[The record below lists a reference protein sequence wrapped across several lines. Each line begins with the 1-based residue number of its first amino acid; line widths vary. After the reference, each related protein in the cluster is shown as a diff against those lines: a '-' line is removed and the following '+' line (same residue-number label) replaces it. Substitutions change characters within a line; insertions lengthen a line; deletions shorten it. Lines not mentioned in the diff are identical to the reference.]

1 MVLNS
6 FQWPRRRPAAA
17 RTFGRLTA
25 IIATAALIAFPSQ
38 AAATTVRPAPGPI
51 APASADG
58 CGARPLDVIIVVD
71 RSTSMDSESRLVNAK
86 KAAKDLVNSLDDHGG
101 VGGSGLHHVGLT
113 SFAGTAAS
121 VNVHLGTASA
131 ATVDNAI
138 DHLDASGNTPT
149 KHGMAAAAGDMS
161 APSVRDGL
169 DVNRVI
175 IFLSDGEPN
184 PSSETPNA
192 SEVSSF
198 KGSADEIFTIALGV
212 SGTGVGGVDPA
223 FMASLAKPND
233 ASHAYWAKTAA
244 GLPDIFDLIYDTI
257 ACTPDIA
264 VHKSASTTDLP
275 FGGGDV
281 TYTYKVTN
289 PGNVA
294 LSSIDLSDNKCSP
307 VSDPTGDGN
316 SNKKLDVGETW
327 TYTCTATLTETTRN
341 VATATGSYGDKT
353 VEAKDDVT
361 VKVAEPKVGIDV
373 EKSASTTDL
382 PFGGGDVTYTYEVTN
397 PGQVALSSVG
407 VADDKC
413 DAPAYVSGDA
423 SPKNDKLDVGETWTY
438 TCTANLVET
447 TKNVATASGSYGDK
461 TVEARDDVTV
471 TVAEPTVGIGVE
483 KSASTTDLPVGGGDV
498 TYTYK
503 VTNAGQ
509 APLSNVAV
517 VDDKCDA
524 PVYVSGDDNS
534 NHKLDVGETWTY
546 TCGATLSETTTNTAT
561 ASGSYGDKTVESKD
575 DATVTVA
582 LPPLTPA
589 IHVEKSAST
598 TDLSSD
604 GGDVTYTYKVTNT
617 GTVPLSNVGLSDDKC
632 SPVTLVG
639 GDVNSNEML
648 DLTETWTYTCDASL
662 TETTTNVATA
672 TGYYGETKVEAK
684 DDATVSVAEPEIT
697 PKPKPSGTVAAET
710 GTPET
715 TLPPTDAVSGG
726 STGPGSLPLILGLL
740 AAIALVA
747 SVVPAG
753 LRRRMR

>member
-1 MVLNS
+1 MVLDP
-6 FQWPRRRPAAA
+6 FQRPRRRSAAA

-38 AAATTVRPAPGPI
+38 AAATTVPPAPG
-51 APASADG
+51 AVTPAAADG
-58 CGARPLDVIIVVD
+58 CGARPLDVIIVID

-86 KAAKDLVNSLDDHGG
+86 KAAKDLVNSLDDNGG

-113 SFAGTAAS
+113 SFAGSSAL
-121 VNVHLGTASA
+121 VDVHLGTASA

-192 SEVSSF
+192 SEISGF
-198 KGSADEIFTIALGV
+198 KGSTDEVFTIALGI
-212 SGTGVGGVDPA
+212 SGTGVGGVDPT
-223 FMASLAKPND
+223 FMRSLAKPMD
-233 ASHAYWAKTAA
+233 DDHAFWAKTAA
-244 GLPDIFDLIYDTI
+244 GLPDIFDLIYHTI

-294 LSSIDLSDNKCSP
+294 LSSVGLTDNKCSP
-307 VSDPTGDGN
+307 VSDPTGDSN

-327 TYTCTATLTETTRN
+327 TYTCTATLTETTKN
-341 VATATGSYGDKT
+341 VATATGSYRDT
-353 VEAKDDVT
+353 RVEAKDDVT
-361 VKVAEPKVGIDV
+361 VKVAEPKVAIAV

-397 PGQVALSSVG
+397 PGQVALSSVS
-407 VADDKC
+407 VVDDKC
-413 DAPAYVSGDA
+413 DAPAYASGD
-423 SPKNDKLDVGETWTY
+423 SNSNEKVDVGETWTY
-438 TCTANLVET
+438 TCTATLTET

-461 TVEARDDVTV
+461 TVEAKDDVTV
-471 TVAEPTVGIGVE
+471 KVAEPKVGIDVE
-483 KSASTTDLPVGGGDV
+483 KSASKTDLPVGGGAV

-509 APLSNVAV
+509 APLANVAV
-517 VDDKCDA
+517 VDDKCSSVTFVDGDA
-524 PVYVSGDDNS
+524 NS
-534 NHKLDVGETWTY
+534 NEKLDVGETWTY
-546 TCGATLSETTTNTAT
+546 TCSATLTETTTNTAT
-561 ASGSYGDKTVESKD
+561 ASGSYGDQAVEAKD

-598 TDLSSD
+598 TDLPSD

-632 SPVTLVG
+632 SPVTFVS
-639 GDVNSNEML
+639 GDANSNEML

-684 DDATVSVAEPEIT
+684 DDVTVSVAEPEIT
-697 PKPKPSGTVAAET
+697 AKPTPSGTVAAET
-710 GTPET
+710 GAPET

-747 SVVPAG
+747 SVLPAG